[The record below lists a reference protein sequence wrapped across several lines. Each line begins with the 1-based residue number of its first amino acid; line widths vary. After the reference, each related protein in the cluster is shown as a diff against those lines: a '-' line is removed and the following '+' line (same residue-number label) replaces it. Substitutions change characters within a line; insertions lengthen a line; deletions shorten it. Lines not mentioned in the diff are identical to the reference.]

1 MSNCRGDL
9 SWTARCSGP
18 LRKTMAFALFTWV
31 IGDTLG
37 FSQDKSSSAD
47 HPAVVDFTTREDHQ
61 HMLDQLGITRLRQPT
76 ISVENHHRLDSGTL
90 EFSVDEA
97 VEPGS
102 WKQAE

>member
-1 MSNCRGDL
+1 
-9 SWTARCSGP
+9 
-18 LRKTMAFALFTWV
+18 MAVALFAGV
-31 IGDTLG
+31 LGDTLG

-47 HPAVVDFTTREDHQ
+47 HLAEVDFTTREDQQ
-61 HMLDQLGITRLRQPT
+61 HMLDQLGIARLRRPT